1 MFCGCYTIP
10 QAVSAI
16 ILATVLYVVTRPQK
30 LYDIPSTLLTH
41 TFAFKSEGELDR
53 VPKNKLWTRGVFTME
68 TLRKLWREDQ
78 VLTPE
83 LIINFLLH
91 LNIIAQIFD
100 TESGEMQ
107 FFMPSALVCAP
118 DDFLIVLEV
127 RSDSVLVCFIG
138 GYSPRGLLN
147 V

>member
-1 MFCGCYTIP
+1 MC
-10 QAVSAI
+10 
-16 ILATVLYVVTRPQK
+16 VT
-30 LYDIPSTLLTH
+30 L
-41 TFAFKSEGELDR
+41 FAFKSEGKLDR
-53 VPKNKLWTRGVFTME
+53 VPKNKLWTKVSSPQTNTGIVHS
-68 TLRKLWREDQ
+68 LLS
-78 VLTPE
+78 LTS
-83 LIINFLLH
+83 LH